1 MEGIE
6 LMGQHG
12 REDYESLITVGIWAA
27 AILALAVLTGVLA
40 LVL

>member
-12 REDYESLITVGIWAA
+12 REDYEITVGIWPA
-27 AILALAVLTGVLA
+27 AILVLVVVTIV
-40 LVL
+40 LVLVM

>member
-12 REDYESLITVGIWAA
+12 REDYESLITVDTWAA
-27 AILALAVLTGVLA
+27 AILLLAVVTIV
-40 LVL
+40 LVLVM